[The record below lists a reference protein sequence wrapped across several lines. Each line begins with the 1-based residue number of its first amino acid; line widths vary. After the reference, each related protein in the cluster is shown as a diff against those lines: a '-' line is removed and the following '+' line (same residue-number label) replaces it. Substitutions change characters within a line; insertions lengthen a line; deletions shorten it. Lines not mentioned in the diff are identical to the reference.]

1 MMGSV
6 MKTADRARRQ
16 WIVHNL
22 VVIMLLSF
30 VPLKTAPG
38 ATIVLK
44 DGTFVEGKIVA
55 GTSSR
60 SVRLESRFGTRTF
73 NRKDIE
79 QIIETDE
86 GADSA
91 EKKSFDELPPALR
104 AVLNAQA
111 DYRLKRYDRAL
122 ARLEPFKTYIEN
134 SAVRIQIDWLFIEL
148 YERLGRWEQAR
159 KLLEEKKSKGSAR
172 ERIRAQAHLD
182 ILGTNSTYD
191 LRFIGDRAARNFLR
205 TEQLQQRAREANSL
219 ADVEIMQAAL
229 EEYCEQLL
237 VQDKLSVKG
246 FSDQLKPDE
255 TYEALKR
262 APASGELGD
271 HLPYVDALKTAEA
284 SLNKAQSILG
294 EYGRAFELDLLRTE
308 VDHLIAVASRMLNE
322 MFESS
327 PETFVPA
334 SDPQTGRLTGDG
346 RQQWQARCDD
356 FINKSK
362 PALRLLDYMIVKAER
377 YPRDLNALHQWLTDL
392 RERIE
397 QAVRAAKKERDKTH
411 V

>member
-1 MMGSV
+1 
-6 MKTADRARRQ
+6 
-16 WIVHNL
+16 
-22 VVIMLLSF
+22 
-30 VPLKTAPG
+30 
-38 ATIVLK
+38 
-44 DGTFVEGKIVA
+44 
-55 GTSSR
+55 
-60 SVRLESRFGTRTF
+60 
-73 NRKDIE
+73 
-79 QIIETDE
+79 
-86 GADSA
+86 
-91 EKKSFDELPPALR
+91 
-104 AVLNAQA
+104 
-111 DYRLKRYDRAL
+111 
-122 ARLEPFKTYIEN
+122 
-134 SAVRIQIDWLFIEL
+134 
-148 YERLGRWEQAR
+148 
-159 KLLEEKKSKGSAR
+159 
-172 ERIRAQAHLD
+172 
-182 ILGTNSTYD
+182 
-191 LRFIGDRAARNFLR
+191 
-205 TEQLQQRAREANSL
+205 
-219 ADVEIMQAAL
+219 
-229 EEYCEQLL
+229 
-237 VQDKLSVKG
+237 
-246 FSDQLKPDE
+246 LKPDE